1 MAALVLFTEAEDV
14 RTPQCRAATVAPGE
28 SRQRPDT
35 ALQLAHALGLMRE
48 NTMANDT
55 ESTTPTLDRISGPA
69 DLKGLKPKELIALA
83 AELRQELISTVTV
96 TGGHLGASLGT
107 VELAI
112 ALHAVFESPRDKL
125 VWDVGHQAYVHKL
138 LTGRRDRFKTIR
150 QEGGLSGFLSR
161 DESEHDCFGAG
172 HASTSISAG
181 LGMAVA
187 EARKPHKADRGS
199 VVSIIGDGAL
209 TGGMAFEGLNNAGHM
224 EDVPFIVVLN
234 DNEMS
239 IAPNV
244 GAISK
249 YLDRVRTDT
258 RYNRAKD
265 ELVERLDRLPQGDL
279 LVELGKRMKDSFK
292 EFIYH
297 SMIWEELGFTY
308 IGPVDGHNIPAVM
321 EALRRARDLQA
332 PVFVHVI
339 TQKGKGYKPA
349 DNDHER
355 SHAVSAPSK
364 PKAASAPPTPPKY
377 QDVFADT
384 LIELAAHD
392 ERIVAITAAM
402 PGGTSLGR
410 FGDVYPDR
418 FFDVGIAEQH
428 AVTFAAGLATA
439 GIRPV
444 VGIYS
449 TFLQRAFDQII
460 HDVCIQRLPVIFA
473 MDRAG
478 FAGDDGRTHH
488 GVFDLSYLR
497 LIPNMT
503 LMAPKDENELR
514 HMIRTAIEHTEGP
527 IAFRYPRGAGLGVPY
542 DTDCRVLP
550 IGKAELIREGSDIA
564 LVGIGS
570 MVLTAERAAD
580 ALMAEGIS
588 ATVVNARFAKPLDE
602 ELLLELARTHAGI
615 VTIEENTC
623 MGGFGSAVLELYNR
637 EGIETPVRVA
647 AIPDHF
653 FEQASQNRLRELAG
667 IGVAD
672 IVEHARALAR
682 QASPSASE
690 PEPASIQVR

>member
-1 MAALVLFTEAEDV
+1 MAKD
-14 RTPQCRAATVAPGE
+14 
-28 SRQRPDT
+28 SR
-35 ALQLAHALGLMRE
+35 
-48 NTMANDT
+48 
-55 ESTTPTLDRISGPA
+55 STTPLLDKIASPA
-69 DLKGLKPKELIALA
+69 DLKRLNPRQLTALA
-83 AELRQELISTVTV
+83 AELRQELIGTVTQ

-112 ALHAVFESPRDKL
+112 ALHAVFESPKDKL

-138 LTGRRDRFKTIR
+138 ITGRRDRFPTIR

-161 DESEHDCFGAG
+161 DESEHDTFGAG

-187 EARKPHKADRGS
+187 ETMKPKKRDRGT
-199 VVSIIGDGAL
+199 VVSVIGDGAL

-224 EDVPFIVVLN
+224 EKVPFIVVLN

-244 GAISK
+244 GAMSK
-249 YLDRVRTDT
+249 YLGRVRTDT

-265 ELVERLDRLPQGDL
+265 ELVERLDKLPQGDL

-292 EFIYH
+292 ELIYH

-308 IGPVDGHNIPAVM
+308 IGPVDGHNIPDVM
-321 EALRRARDLQA
+321 EALRRARDLKA
-332 PVFVHVI
+332 PSFVHVV
-339 TQKGKGYKPA
+339 TQKGKGYAPA
-349 DNDHER
+349 NNDLEK

-364 PKAASAPPTPPKY
+364 PKSANATPTPPKF
-377 QDVFADT
+377 QDAFADA
-384 LIELAAHD
+384 LIEIAAED
-392 ERIVAITAAM
+392 ERVVAITAAM
-402 PGGTSLGR
+402 PGGTSLCR
-410 FGDVYPDR
+410 FGDAYPKR

-428 AVTFAAGLATA
+428 AVTFAAGLATE
-439 GIRPV
+439 GLRPV

-449 TFLQRAFDQII
+449 TFLQRAYDQII
-460 HDVCIQRLPVIFA
+460 HDVCIQRLPVVFA

-503 LMAPKDENELR
+503 VMAPKDENELR
-514 HMIRTAIEHTEGP
+514 HMLATAIAHDGP
-527 IAFRYPRGAGLGVPY
+527 IAFRYPRGASLGVSIDPAFH
-542 DTDCRVLP
+542 TLP
-550 IGKAELIREGSDIA
+550 IGKAETIREGEDIA
-564 LVGIGS
+564 LVGLGAT
-570 MVLTAERAAD
+570 VLTAERAAD
-580 ALMAEGIS
+580 ALAAEGIS
-588 ATVVNARFAKPLDE
+588 ATVVNARFVKPLDE
-602 ELLLELARTHAGI
+602 ALLLELARTHRGV

-623 MGGFGSAVLELYNR
+623 IGGFGSAVLELYNR
-637 EGIETPVRVA
+637 ERVETPVRVA

-667 IGVAD
+667 IGVD
-672 IVEHARALAR
+672 SVVTLAR
-682 QASPSASE
+682 ELAGSASRVLE
-690 PEPASIQVR
+690 PIEISTIAD